1 MFPAVKL
8 QEMLLDSHGFI
19 LNLNPTGAVVLHE
32 SPDILKCIELKRSH
46 RALSSTD
53 EMVGGVEHLAH
64 TAKVLTVLTA
74 LLQGSPPNF
83 AFETSIRQLFFPI
96 HADLTMAALDD
107 VVHEGVMANE
117 EQSVPLGV
125 PYEANGMAEII
136 CPLGQLRDNDEPSG
150 ISP

>member
-8 QEMLLDSHGFI
+8 QEMLLDSHGLI
-19 LNLNPTGAVVLHE
+19 LNLNPMGAVVLHE

-53 EMVGGVEHLAH
+53 EMVGSVEHLAH
-64 TAKVLTVLTA
+64 TAKVLTIPK
-74 LLQGSPPNF
+74 QGSPPNF
-83 AFETSIRQLFFPI
+83 AFETSTLQLFFPI